1 VFTTYVLPPTRF
13 HAAMIGA
20 LALSIGL
27 VFYFVVAMD
36 RPFARSGTRASLELV
51 AKRELHGTPLID
63 RCVLAEQR

>member
-36 RPFARSGTRASLELV
+36 RPFAGKEPEPA
-51 AKRELHGTPLID
+51 
-63 RCVLAEQR
+63 